1 MSLEG
6 TNVDDLVEGNGI
18 YSKGLMKH
26 NRFHVNMFINTKTYN
41 ESFTNIPVFAA
52 EVPGW
57 DVATITDLGVAGNV
71 KTFPARKN
79 WTQRLFLSFYMENEV
94 NGSMFDIV
102 NRWCNAV
109 VQPQGPQPYYN
120 ESVSGN
126 ILEIVNGDNDNI
138 KWRFSEVYPRA
149 LYPINLKPVEDF
161 APMVFSVQ
169 FQYRYYDL
177 FTPNGGVLGSQN
189 LIG

>member
-1 MSLEG
+1 
-6 TNVDDLVEGNGI
+6 
-18 YSKGLMKH
+18 
-26 NRFHVNMFINTKTYN
+26 
-41 ESFTNIPVFAA
+41 
-52 EVPGW
+52 
-57 DVATITDLGVAGNV
+57 
-71 KTFPARKN
+71 
-79 WTQRLFLSFYMENEV
+79 
-94 NGSMFDIV
+94 MFDIV